1 MSKSVFLNGVLSVL
15 SPMSR
20 EDYQVHYQRWI
31 NDREVVRYLERGTQP
46 MSVESMARLYEAM
59 ESHPSEFE
67 LCVRDP
73 KSGSPIGITGLHSM
87 QVVARSAEFRVL
99 LGEKDFWGRGIG
111 REVLQLMVA
120 YGMEMLNLNKVWLGV
135 STENHRALHSYLR
148 CGFVE
153 EGMLRQE
160 VFRNGRYYDVIRM
173 SMLRDEYLQ
182 RVQQWPTYT
191 LIKTQLRLS
200 A

>member
-1 MSKSVFLNGVLSVL
+1 MSEAVFLKGVLAVL

-31 NDREVVRYLERGTQP
+31 NDREVVRYLVRGTQP
-46 MSVESMARLYEAM
+46 MSVESMGRLYDAM
-59 ESHPSEFE
+59 EANPGEFE
-67 LCVRDP
+67 LCVRDA
-73 KSGSPIGITGLHSM
+73 KSGAPIGITGLHSI
-87 QVVARSAEFRVL
+87 QAAARSAEFRVL

-135 STENHRALHSYLR
+135 STENQRALRSYLN
-148 CGFVE
+148 CGFIE
-153 EGMLRQE
+153 EGTLRQE
-160 VFRNGRYYDVIRM
+160 VFRNGRYYDVRRM

-182 RVQQWPTYT
+182 RVEQWPTFT
-191 LIKTQLRLS
+191 SIQTQLRPS